1 MRTPLRYLVYAAMGV
16 LLAAPARA
24 QAPEQADAQGG
35 AQGGARDFV
44 TGVEDLPLIAGLTEQ
59 ADAGV
64 VFDKPSGRIVE
75 AYATGALTRAEVV
88 AFYVQTLPELGWR
101 RLGDMA
107 FARESEV
114 LRIVVSGDDG
124 ALTVRFSLSPR

>member
-1 MRTPLRYLVYAAMGV
+1 MSAAMVV
-16 LLAAPARA
+16 LLAAPAQA
-24 QAPEQADAQGG
+24 QAPEQ
-35 AQGGARDFV
+35 GGARGFV

-75 AYATGALTRAEVV
+75 AYASGALTRAEVA
-88 AFYVQTLPELGWR
+88 AFYAQTLPELGWR
-101 RLGDMA
+101 QVGDMA

>member
-1 MRTPLRYLVYAAMGV
+1 MRTLLRYLVSAAVVV

-24 QAPEQADAQGG
+24 QAPEQGG
-35 AQGGARDFV
+35 AQGGARGFV

-101 RLGDMA
+101 QVGDMA